1 MAWDDWDDDEPR
13 PRRSRRFDVDDLR
26 QGTRQSGAVTG
37 AGVVTIIMG
46 ALSLLCGGGFGI
58 CGLFCAG
65 AGAAARQQGNIIP
78 PEMLENYG
86 GFFLAWGLFHLA
98 LGVCLLIAGIV
109 TLQRHNWGRTFALI
123 LAGIVACIGLVQFGF
138 FIMVGMGEMGAL
150 FDNGDPDERIGQ
162 AVVGCM
168 HAVIYLAYAIFVYI
182 VLLNSH
188 NKEEFD

>member
-1 MAWDDWDDDEPR
+1 MSWDNWDDDEPR
-13 PRRSRRFDVDDLR
+13 PRRRRYDVDDLR
-26 QGTRQSGAVTG
+26 QGPRLSGAVTG

-46 ALSLLCGGGFGI
+46 ALSILCGGGFGV

-65 AGAAARQQGNIIP
+65 AGAAARQQGNILP

-98 LGVCLLIAGIV
+98 LGVGLLIAGIV
-109 TLQRHNWGRTFALI
+109 TLQRRAWGRTATLI
-123 LAGIVACIGLVQFGF
+123 LAGVLTCVGFTQFGF
-138 FIMVGMGEMGAL
+138 FILAGMGEIGGL
-150 FDNGDPDERIGQ
+150 FDNGDPEERVGQ
-162 AVVGCM
+162 AVMGCF